1 MSNTTK
7 SSKETMPN
15 GIPYIIGNEFAERF
29 SFYGMK
35 AILVVFMTQYLMN
48 SSGELDLMTESQA
61 KKWYH
66 LFVMLTYF
74 LPIFGALL
82 SDVFLGKYRTI
93 IGLSVV
99 YCLGHLALALD
110 DTRLGLS
117 IGLTLIAIGSG
128 GIKPCVSAHVGDQF
142 SSENKGLLDI
152 VFKYFY
158 LAINVGSVLSMLL
171 IPVLLEKYGPHVAFG
186 LPGLLMLIATI
197 LFWMGRKVF
206 VSVKPVGLKAY
217 MEVVLSDQGK
227 KAILSLIPIYLFVAF
242 FFSVFDQ
249 TGSALVFQ
257 AQHMDKGV
265 NFFGFQFELLAS
277 QVQAANPFFVI
288 VLIPIFAFYIYP
300 FFNKTFFHLKGLHK
314 ITLGMLL
321 CAISFAIC
329 AWLEIQ
335 IQAGGKP
342 TILIQVFAYLI
353 LTAAEILVS
362 ITALEMAYTQAPNA
376 MKSFIMSFYLLAIAF
391 GNFITAMVNGFNEQ
405 ADGSLYLEGADYYWF
420 FVWITLGA
428 TIVLGIMSK
437 YYRELEYVQTEDMIE

>member
-1 MSNTTK
+1 MSNSTTNQ
-7 SSKETMPN
+7 TMPS

-48 SSGELDLMTESQA
+48 SSGELDVMTESQA
-61 KKWYH
+61 KYWYH

-82 SDVFLGKYRTI
+82 ADIFLGKYRTI
-93 IGLSVV
+93 IILSVV

-142 SSENKGLLDI
+142 KAENKGLLDV

-158 LAINVGSVLSMLL
+158 LSINVGSVLSMLL

-186 LPGLLMLIATI
+186 IPGLLMLVATI
-197 LFWMGRKVF
+197 LFWMGRNAF
-206 VSVKPVGLKAY
+206 ISVKPVGAKAY
-217 MEVVLSDQGK
+217 FEVLFSDEGK
-227 KAILSLIPIYLFVAF
+227 RAIVSLIPIYLFVAF

-257 AQHMDKGV
+257 AQDMDKSV
-265 NFFGFQFELLAS
+265 NLFGFQFELLAS
-277 QVQAANPFFVI
+277 QIQAANPFFVI
-288 VLIPIFAFYIYP
+288 VFIPIFAFAIYP
-300 FFNKTFFHLKGLHK
+300 FIENNFFKLKGLHK
-314 ITLGMLL
+314 ISLGMLL
-321 CAISFAIC
+321 CAVSFAIC
-329 AWLEIQ
+329 AWVEMQ
-335 IQAGGKP
+335 IQAGNEP
-342 TILIQVFAYLI
+342 SILFQVIAYI
-353 LTAAEILVS
+353 FLTAAEILVS

-376 MKSFIMSFYLLAIAF
+376 MKSFIMSFYLLSIAF

-405 ADGSLYLEGADYYWF
+405 ADGSLLLAGADYYWF
-420 FVWITLGA
+420 FVGLTAVA
-428 TIVLGIMSK
+428 TIVLAVMSNFYK
-437 YYRELEYVQTEDMIE
+437 ELEYVQTEDMIE